1 MINQVERFIDKDFAN
16 FLFNYTI
23 YSDSKYLDEAQVH
36 GSQVAYDDLNM
47 KILLSALKPRV
58 EELYGKRLHET
69 YAFYRIYTQGQDL
82 KKHMDRPA
90 CEVSVTLCLG
100 STFNYQWPI
109 FVDGRA
115 YGMEPG
121 EGIIYKGCEQ
131 VHWRDRLVYTLWENE
146 KLTEQPELIQ
156 SQVFLHYIEAGGQY
170 DPEHKGDAVIKKE
183 KGFESE

>member
-23 YSDSKYLDEAQVH
+23 HADGKYLDD
-36 GSQVAYDDLNM
+36 SQVVGATVSYNDLNM

-69 YAFYRIYTQGQDL
+69 YAFYRLYSYGQDL
-82 KKHMDRPA
+82 KRHTDRPA

-109 FVDGRA
+109 FVDGKA
-115 YGMEPG
+115 YGMDPG
-121 EGIIYKGCEQ
+121 EGIIYKGCDQ
-131 VHWRDRLVYTLWENE
+131 VHWRDPLVYTPWEHE
-146 KLTEQPELIQ
+146 KLPEPPNLVH

-170 DPEHKGDAVIKKE
+170 DPEHKGDATVQKQ